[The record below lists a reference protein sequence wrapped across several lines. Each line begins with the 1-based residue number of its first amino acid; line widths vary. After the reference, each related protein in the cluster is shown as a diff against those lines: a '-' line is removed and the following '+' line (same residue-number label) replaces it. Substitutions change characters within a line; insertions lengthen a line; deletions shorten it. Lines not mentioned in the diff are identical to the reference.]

1 MILIYN
7 GSTHHLLDH
16 TRRDPLQIPVLVVRE
31 RNKTCFVQFPV
42 LLSHRVLLQP
52 DGVVGGGVR
61 EMAPAAVLEDQVPQL
76 EPFLEN
82 FEPEGSA
89 LLSILKENQ
98 SHYSV
103 NCFNISYLGVIR
115 HVQVVVVVLVGHGV
129 SLWHQPELP
138 VRRESWPCVDHL
150 KQIH

>member
-61 EMAPAAVLEDQVPQL
+61 EMAPATVPENQVPEL
-76 EPFLEN
+76 ERFPKDLK
-82 FEPEGSA
+82 PEGSS
-89 LLSILKENQ
+89 LLSMLKKQ
-98 SHYSV
+98 SH
-103 NCFNISYLGVIR
+103 
-115 HVQVVVVVLVGHGV
+115 
-129 SLWHQPELP
+129 
-138 VRRESWPCVDHL
+138 
-150 KQIH
+150 